1 MRRKP
6 RRILPDNER
15 KITDRENS
23 RQRTLN
29 RAVKLLAA
37 KPRSVAELRER
48 LLEKSWTDEAIVE
61 DVIARLSGYGYLDD
75 ERFAKDLA
83 LAKLRQK
90 PQGRRR
96 LKHTLETKKLDGR
109 CVESALE
116 SAYQST
122 PESELIKSAIERKL
136 RRSRPPQTREEAK
149 RLFDYLVRL
158 GFDYELIRSELRR
171 LGTGKFE

>member
-1 MRRKP
+1 MRRKSP
-6 RRILPDNER
+6 RILPDNER

-23 RQRTLN
+23 RRRTIN

-48 LLEKSWTDEAIVE
+48 LLEKSWTDKAIVE
-61 DVIARLSGYGYLDD
+61 DVISRLSGYGYLDD

-96 LKHTLETKKLDGR
+96 LKHTLETKKLDDR

-116 SAYQST
+116 SAFQST
-122 PESELIKSAIERKL
+122 PESELIKSAIERKM
-136 RRSRPPQTREEAK
+136 RHNRAPQSREEVK
-149 RLFDYLVRL
+149 KLFDYLVRL

-171 LGTGKFE
+171 LGTDRFE

>member
-1 MRRKP
+1 MRRKSP
-6 RRILPDNER
+6 RILPDNER

-23 RQRTLN
+23 RRRTIN

-48 LLEKSWTDEAIVE
+48 LLEKSWTDKAIVE
-61 DVIARLSGYGYLDD
+61 DVISRLSGYGYLDD

-96 LKHTLETKKLDGR
+96 LKHTLETKKLDDR
-109 CVESALE
+109 FVESALE
-116 SAYQST
+116 SAFQST
-122 PESELIKSAIERKL
+122 PESELIKSAIERKM
-136 RRSRPPQTREEAK
+136 RHNRAPQTREEVK
-149 RLFDYLVRL
+149 KLFDYLVRL

-171 LGTGKFE
+171 LGTDRFE